1 MDSKANRLGFVII
14 GLVIVL
20 QLLPIVAVSLNA
32 FALDWDGSVLP
43 RSLTLRWVADMLGDP
58 RFRQAV
64 ADSLALASLTLVT
77 SAVIVIPAVLVAH
90 CYLPTLD
97 RVLAALVIMPYAVPG
112 IVLAL
117 GLLRIYSGNYGVV
130 LTGTPWVL
138 AFGYIPLGASFY
150 YLPIKNNLRAIPVG
164 ELFEAGRLVGAS
176 DLTIMRR
183 IVLPSILPGVFVG
196 LVMNFALVISE
207 FVYANLLVGGLF
219 PTMQILMN
227 VLRGGSGHMT
237 SVVVAAYFFV
247 VALVTVTVIVI
258 IDSRKAKS

>member
-1 MDSKANRLGFVII
+1 MDSKASGLGFVVI

-138 AFGYIPLGASFY
+138 AFGYIPLGASSTICRSRTIFA
-150 YLPIKNNLRAIPVG
+150 PFRSASCSKPAGWSARA
-164 ELFEAGRLVGAS
+164 
-176 DLTIMRR
+176 T
-183 IVLPSILPGVFVG
+183 
-196 LVMNFALVISE
+196 
-207 FVYANLLVGGLF
+207 
-219 PTMQILMN
+219 
-227 VLRGGSGHMT
+227 
-237 SVVVAAYFFV
+237 
-247 VALVTVTVIVI
+247 
-258 IDSRKAKS
+258 